1 MLAVLCGLLEL
12 QASLIRTQP
21 GPVGSIP
28 PTQHLQRLSVQ
39 TRRLG
44 TETKSALWDMRGL
57 HPESDELWMHDWWG
71 GRTRRSWKIFLLSP
85 LQINPPSLK
94 PECGRW
100 VQITISIL
108 GKFSLRAQRPAF
120 SRAHVFCAS
129 NRGREGKKKANKLA
143 FGLAASCSGW
153 PITQL
158 SLAVI
163 LQILGYVCVREWQRR
178 LSAPET

>member
-1 MLAVLCGLLEL
+1 MGLPLGLL
-12 QASLIRTQP
+12 ASGTLRSLRAP
-21 GPVGSIP
+21 GLPHQNPALPCGFHSSHTAP
-28 PTQHLQRLSVQ
+28 SELSVQ

-44 TETKSALWDMRGL
+44 TEKKSALWDMRGL
-57 HPESDELWMHDWWG
+57 HPESDELWMPDWWG

-100 VQITISIL
+100 IQITISIL

-129 NRGREGKKKANKLA
+129 NHGREGKKK
-143 FGLAASCSGW
+143 S
-153 PITQL
+153 Q
-158 SLAVI
+158 
-163 LQILGYVCVREWQRR
+163 
-178 LSAPET
+178 

>member
-129 NRGREGKKKANKLA
+129 NRGREGKKKPISWPS
-143 FGLAASCSGW
+143 GLLPRAVAGPSLSCLWLLSCR
-153 PITQL
+153 
-158 SLAVI
+158 SLAM
-163 LQILGYVCVREWQRR
+163 CV
-178 LSAPET
+178 